1 MSKKLINKIHKI
13 FKLNPVK
20 NLIYLA
26 IVLGLIFAGIFLIW
40 ITTVELPDINNFEN
54 RIVAEST
61 KIYDRTGKVVLFDV
75 HGNVRRTVVP
85 MDKIADYVKWATIAI
100 EDETFY
106 QHNGVKPTAIL
117 RAIFINLK
125 EGDLL
130 GGQGGSTITQQVIKN
145 SLLTTD
151 KKVTRKI
158 KEWILAPRLEAQ
170 LSKDEILEIYLNEVP
185 YGGTVY
191 GVQEASRR
199 FFGKDAVDLTLVESA
214 YLAALPQAPT
224 YYSPYGNNLE
234 DLEARKNR
242 VLLNM
247 KENSMITEQEYE
259 DALKENIEFQKQEDY
274 GIKAPHFVMYIREIL
289 EEKYG
294 ADAVEKEGLKVTTTI
309 DWELQKEA
317 EEIVNKYALE
327 NVEKFDAEN
336 GSITAVDP
344 NTGQILVMVGSR
356 DYFDEEIDGNFNIS
370 TTERQPGSAFKPF
383 VYAKAFEKGY
393 RPETVVFDLPTEFS
407 TACASGG
414 NCYSPVNYDGE
425 YVGPIDLRHAL
436 AQSRNVPAVKT
447 FYLAGLNDSLD
458 LAKRMGIETL
468 TNINQY
474 GLTLVLGGGEV
485 RPLDMAGAYAVFA
498 NEGVKNE
505 TTGILKVE
513 DHDGNVLEEYEQK
526 ETQVLDAQVTR
537 QISSILSDNEARTPL
552 FGPNSLLNFGS
563 VDVAAK
569 TGTTNDYRDAWI
581 VGYTPNLSVVAWAG
595 NNDNRSMAKKT
606 SGLIVSPMWAEFM
619 RKAIQV
625 YPAGNFADPDPL
637 PSDIKPI
644 IGGSWDTEGEVHSI
658 LHWVSRNNPLGSYP
672 SNPNSDAQ
680 YSLWEQS
687 VQAWANN
694 QGILDIIN
702 SGSGSGGS
710 LQILD
715 PKPDQEYIST
725 FDMFV
730 VPSLTSGEVASGKVY
745 LNGEFV
751 NNLNSS
757 RILQFIPSQ
766 VPSMKIGVNVLKVE
780 VTDVTGKTYDS
791 EVEFVLKN

>member
-1 MSKKLINKIHKI
+1 MFKKLFKSKKIK
-13 FKLNPVK
+13 KLV
-20 NLIYLA
+20 YLA
-26 IVLGLIFAGIFLIW
+26 IVLGLIFGGIFLIW

-85 MDKIADYVKWATIAI
+85 MDKISEYVKWATIAI

-106 QHNGVKPTAIL
+106 EHNGIKPTAIL
-117 RAIFINLK
+117 RAIYINLK
-125 EGDLL
+125 EGDLF

-158 KEWILAPRLEAQ
+158 KEWILAPRLEKK
-170 LSKDEILEIYLNEVP
+170 LTKDEIIEIYLNEVP

-199 FFGKDAVDLTLVESA
+199 FFGKDAADLTLAESA

-234 DLEARKNR
+234 ALESRKNR

-247 KENSMITEQEYE
+247 KEDKMITEDEYE
-259 DALKENIEFQKQEDY
+259 SALKENVEFQKQEDY
-274 GIKAPHFVMYIREIL
+274 GIKAPHFVMYIRELL

-294 ADAVEKEGLKVTTTI
+294 AEAVEKGGLKVITTL
-309 DWELQKEA
+309 DWDLQKEA
-317 EEIVNKYALE
+317 EEIVKKYAFE
-327 NVEKFDAEN
+327 NAEKFNAEN

-356 DYFDEEIDGNFNIS
+356 DYFDEEIDGNFNIA
-370 TTERQPGSAFKPF
+370 TTERQPGSSFKPF

-407 TACASGG
+407 ATCASGG
-414 NCYSPVNYDGE
+414 NCYSPVNYDGK
-425 YVGPIDLRHAL
+425 YLGPIDLRHAL

-447 FYLAGLNDSLD
+447 LYLAGIKDSLD
-458 LAKRMGIETL
+458 LAKKMGIETL
-468 TNINQY
+468 TNVNQY

-498 NEGVKNE
+498 KEGIKNE

-513 DHDGNVLEEYEQK
+513 DREGKVLEEYEQK
-526 ETQVLDAQVTR
+526 ETRVMEPQIAR
-537 QISSILSDNEARTPL
+537 QISNILSDNEARTPL

-595 NNDNRSMAKKT
+595 NNDNSSMVHKT

-619 RKAIQV
+619 RIAIQK
-625 YPAGNFADPDPL
+625 YPSGSFVDPDPL
-637 PSDIKPI
+637 PENVKPI
-644 IGGSWDTEGEVHSI
+644 IKGDWQAEGQVHSI
-658 LHWVSRNNPLGSYP
+658 LHWVSRDNPLGNYP
-672 SNPNSDAQ
+672 SNPGSDSQ
-680 YSLWEQS
+680 YYLWERPVES
-687 VQAWANN
+687 WTNN

-702 SGSGSGGS
+702 SNSGQPT

-715 PKPDQEYIST
+715 PKPNQEYVST

-730 VPSLTSGEVASGKVY
+730 VPTLSSGEVASGKVY

-751 NNLNSS
+751 DSLNSK
-757 RILQFIPSQ
+757 RILQFIPAQTS
-766 VPSMKIGVNVLKVE
+766 SAKIGENTLKVE
-780 VTDVTGKTYDS
+780 VEDITGNKYES
-791 EVEFVLKN
+791 EINFTLRN